1 MERRHPPVLSLR
13 EPMAQFDV
21 HRNLNPASKSVAPFI
36 VDLQSDLVSH
46 LPTRLVA
53 PLKQQRTIG
62 GRIEIL
68 MPEVD
73 LQGKKFIVSL
83 PEMAGVPLT
92 FVGPAVGSLSRH
104 RDQFVAGIDLL
115 IAGF

>member
-1 MERRHPPVLSLR
+1 MS
-13 EPMAQFDV
+13 QFDV
-21 HRNLNPASKSVAPFI
+21 HRNLNPASKTVAPFI
-36 VDLQSDLVSH
+36 VDLQSDLVGH

-53 PLKQQRTIG
+53 PLKQQRAIG

-83 PEMAGVPLT
+83 PESAGVPLA
-92 FVGPAVGSLSRH
+92 FVGPVVGSLSQH

-115 IAGF
+115 ITGF